1 MSRLAVV
8 ALGLVAALV
17 PSAVGATRPTTHPAP
32 GAIGLPVRVSV
43 ELYDP
48 CFGIGNATGTDPI
61 VVIHRRDGRRV
72 GTATVAVA
80 DFMRPCTGTL
90 RPKDTLELRQSGAR
104 LRKLTI
110 PGLTLR
116 VDLAA
121 HRLVGSVPTSGGTAS
136 VSVSHRIA
144 GLNVDEVGDPVT
156 PAGDGSFTWAP
167 SDRSRL
173 WAGDNARLA
182 WTTSV
187 FDAFSLLASTPSVT
201 VSTWTANVTVTGV
214 RGSRVAITARNG
226 STPRATYAR
235 QLPPYETLTYGVLR
249 RNGTPTPPRKG
260 DTIAHGGIDGV
271 ALTVLSNAMT
281 VNPSGN
287 GSLATTCFP
296 NGQVVVDSADKVRI
310 AAPVPASGV
319 VKIVDLTG
327 GTFTLQTGDLVYV
340 GCQNRKG
347 GAQLKRFVVP

>member
-1 MSRLAVV
+1 MSAATAFLEARDFLLAQRTDYETAYAGFRWPTLGAFNW
-8 ALGLVAALV
+8 ALDYFDV
-17 PSAVGATRPTTHPAP
+17 
-32 GAIGLPVRVSV
+32 
-43 ELYDP
+43 
-48 CFGIGNATGTDPI
+48 
-61 VVIHRRDGRRV
+61 
-72 GTATVAVA
+72 
-80 DFMRPCTGTL
+80 M
-90 RPKDTLELRQSGAR
+90 AR
-104 LRKLTI
+104 
-110 PGLTLR
+110 
-116 VDLAA
+116 
-121 HRLVGSVPTSGGTAS
+121 
-136 VSVSHRIA
+136 
-144 GLNVDEVGDPVT
+144 
-156 PAGDGSFTWAP
+156 
-167 SDRSRL
+167 
-173 WAGDNARLA
+173 DNARLA

-260 DTIAHGGIDGV
+260 DTIAHGGIEGV

-281 VNPSGN
+281 VNTSGN

-296 NGQVVVDSADKVRI
+296 NGQVVVDSADEVRI

-319 VKIVDLTG
+319 VKIADLTG
-327 GTFTLQTGDLVYV
+327 GTFTLQSGDLVYV